1 MTKIIVTANVKDTEA
16 WEAGFR
22 SMGTLLSTL
31 YVSPI
36 NLGIRSEDNSFAY
49 LAEVRDVDQFLS
61 MINSEQAKNAQTENG
76 VIEGTVRYYVLDK
89 VCEF

>member
-1 MTKIIVTANVKDTEA
+1 MTKIIVTASVKDPEA

-22 SMGTLLSTL
+22 SMGALLNTM

-36 NLGIRSEDNSFAY
+36 NFGMRAEDNSFAY
-49 LAEVRDVDQFLS
+49 MAEVKDADQFLS
-61 MINSEQAKNAQTENG
+61 MMNSEKTKNAQKENG
-76 VIEGTVRYYVLDK
+76 VIEGTVRFYVQDK

>member
-1 MTKIIVTANVKDTEA
+1 MTKIVVTANVKDPKA

-22 SMGTLLSTL
+22 SMGDLLNTI

-36 NLGIRSEDNSFAY
+36 NLGIRTEDNSFAY
-49 LAEVRDVDQFLS
+49 MAEVKDVDQFLS
-61 MINSEQAKNAQTENG
+61 MMKSEKAKNAQKQKG
-76 VIEGTVRYYVLDK
+76 VIEGTVRFYVLDK

>member
-22 SMGTLLSTL
+22 LMGTLLSTL

-49 LAEVRDVDQFLS
+49 MAEVKDVD
-61 MINSEQAKNAQTENG
+61 
-76 VIEGTVRYYVLDK
+76 
-89 VCEF
+89 